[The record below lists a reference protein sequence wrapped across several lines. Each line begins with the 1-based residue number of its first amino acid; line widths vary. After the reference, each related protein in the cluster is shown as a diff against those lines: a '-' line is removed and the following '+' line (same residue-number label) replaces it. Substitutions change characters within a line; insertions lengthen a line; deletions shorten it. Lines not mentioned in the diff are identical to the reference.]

1 MNIRKLFSKV
11 IYFLVI
17 KLKERTFKGKVK
29 YLFFNN
35 GSKDLLIVFSG
46 FSGEQRRYNYVKG
59 LWNINVDKLY
69 ILDTFA
75 YMGSYYL
82 YENGN
87 NGPEKLV
94 KSFIDKILMGGGKS
108 YEHVYMAGSSKG
120 GTAAIYYGV
129 EYNADAIL
137 SGACQW
143 NLGTYLHRPDHEKI
157 FLSMMGPNASDKE
170 CRELNEVMPNQIKRH
185 NSYNGVIHLL
195 YSKKDLT
202 YERQIVDLIKDL
214 KANNLRFIEKEEFFE
229 KHSDVGYP
237 FLAYLRNFLLTTTNV
252 KTEQ

>member
-1 MNIRKLFSKV
+1 MNLRKLFSKV

-17 KLKERTFKGKVK
+17 KLKERTFNGKVK

-87 NGPEKLV
+87 NEPEKLV
-94 KSFIDKILMGGGKS
+94 KSLIDKILTGGGEVK
-108 YEHVYMAGSSKG
+108 VM
-120 GTAAIYYGV
+120 
-129 EYNADAIL
+129 N
-137 SGACQW
+137 
-143 NLGTYLHRPDHEKI
+143 I
-157 FLSMMGPNASDKE
+157 FIWRVLQK
-170 CRELNEVMPNQIKRH
+170 V
-185 NSYNGVIHLL
+185 
-195 YSKKDLT
+195 
-202 YERQIVDLIKDL
+202 ERQPSIM
-214 KANNLRFIEKEEFFE
+214 E
-229 KHSDVGYP
+229 
-237 FLAYLRNFLLTTTNV
+237 
-252 KTEQ
+252 

>member
-1 MNIRKLFSKV
+1 MNLRKLFSKV

-17 KLKERTFKGKVK
+17 KLKEQTFNGKVK

-87 NGPEKLV
+87 NEPEKLV
-94 KSFIDKILMGGGKS
+94 KSLIDSVLGGG
-108 YEHVYMAGSSKG
+108 
-120 GTAAIYYGV
+120 
-129 EYNADAIL
+129 
-137 SGACQW
+137 
-143 NLGTYLHRPDHEKI
+143 
-157 FLSMMGPNASDKE
+157 
-170 CRELNEVMPNQIKRH
+170 
-185 NSYNGVIHLL
+185 
-195 YSKKDLT
+195 
-202 YERQIVDLIKDL
+202 
-214 KANNLRFIEKEEFFE
+214 
-229 KHSDVGYP
+229 
-237 FLAYLRNFLLTTTNV
+237 
-252 KTEQ
+252 

>member
-1 MNIRKLFSKV
+1 MNLRKILSKV
-11 IYFLVI
+11 LFLLKI
-17 KLKERTFKGKVK
+17 KLKERTFMGKVK
-29 YLFFNN
+29 YLFFDN
-35 GSKDLLIVFSG
+35 GAKDLLIVFSG

-59 LWNINVDKLY
+59 LREINIDRLY

-87 NGPEKLV
+87 NEPEKLI
-94 KSFIDKILMGGGKS
+94 KSFIDSVLGCKKYKHI
-108 YEHVYMAGSSKG
+108 YMAGSSKG

-143 NLGTYLHRPDHEKI
+143 NLGSYLHRPDHEKI
-157 FLSMMGPNASDKE
+157 FLSMMGQNASDKE
-170 CRELNEVMPNQIKRH
+170 CRELNDVMPNQIKRH
-185 NSYNGVIHLL
+185 NSYKGIIHLI

-229 KHSDVGYP
+229 KHDDVGYP
-237 FLAYLRNFLLTTTNV
+237 FLAYLRNFLLTATNV